1 MSRCMLALLMLAIS
15 ASATAEIRSFS
26 LFSIDVP
33 TEWICDIEERPTPSG
48 LLLQGELISIYRPYG
63 IGVLKM
69 STYDVPYPVSQDRL
83 RMLTNVPRS
92 TVLEWQERGDFSGYQ
107 YSYVENQS
115 FFKQWWLSNEGTILL
130 ITYESS
136 DNEPQV
142 EIGTIEEMLNS
153 IKINRI

>member
-1 MSRCMLALLMLAIS
+1 
-15 ASATAEIRSFS
+15 
-26 LFSIDVP
+26 
-33 TEWICDIEERPTPSG
+33 
-48 LLLQGELISIYRPYG
+48 
-63 IGVLKM
+63 
-69 STYDVPYPVSQDRL
+69 
-83 RMLTNVPRS
+83 MLTNVERS
-92 TVLEWQERGDFSGYQ
+92 TVLEWQDWGDFSGYQ